1 MKHTILFVLM
11 AIGVLGI
18 LSGCRDNRRNQ
29 NIAVPSPGIEPR
41 ADLTVAGERGQIRTG
56 LGVVTSVG
64 SSRSATGGNEGLA
77 QVDSTLVAITL
88 DEHGIITRAT
98 FDVAQTRIGFN
109 AQGQITTDLSA
120 PVQTKGELAD
130 AYNMRRASGIDR
142 EYNEQMASMEVWAI
156 GQTPARF
163 MSMALDGGRPAE
175 VDLRASVTVNV
186 TSYLTAMERAMAN
199 LKSGNSPGRHRT
211 GLGVATGIGDS
222 RNATATQTGRAMVAS
237 YYAVLTLDEHD
248 VIIAAWVD
256 STQSTVEFDTT
267 GTLQPL
273 PGSSPTRQEMGSAYG
288 MRRASPIG
296 REWNEQMQDFAQWMV
311 GKTPTQVIGMSLNN
325 GRPAGADLV
334 ASVTINMTPILAA
347 VERAAANAR

>member
-175 VDLRASVTVNV
+175 VDL
-186 TSYLTAMERAMAN
+186 E
-199 LKSGNSPGRHRT
+199 PP
-211 GLGVATGIGDS
+211 S
-222 RNATATQTGRAMVAS
+222 R
-237 YYAVLTLDEHD
+237 
-248 VIIAAWVD
+248 
-256 STQSTVEFDTT
+256 
-267 GTLQPL
+267 
-273 PGSSPTRQEMGSAYG
+273 
-288 MRRASPIG
+288 
-296 REWNEQMQDFAQWMV
+296 
-311 GKTPTQVIGMSLNN
+311 
-325 GRPAGADLV
+325 
-334 ASVTINMTPILAA
+334 
-347 VERAAANAR
+347 